1 MHRTRDL
8 DWDGCLNVRDLGGLP
23 TEDGGETRFGAVVRA
38 DSVRRLSD
46 RGWAALVE
54 YGVRRIVDLRW
65 HDELEADPPRELPV
79 EVVHVSLFGDY
90 DPAFGREVDAVGGA
104 QPDEAAATRAIYLL
118 YLERYA
124 ENFAGAIS
132 AVAGAPEGPVVVH
145 CAVGKDR
152 TGLTI
157 ALLLRL
163 AGVGA
168 DDVARDYAA
177 SGENLRGEL
186 ERWASEGET
195 ERERQRRRRLGATPA
210 RAMRD
215 VLDELEHRH
224 GAAADY
230 LRAAGAADGDLA
242 RARARLRG

>member
-8 DWDGCLNVRDLGGLP
+8 AWDGCLNVRDLGGLP
-23 TEDGGETRFGAVVRA
+23 TGDGGETRFGAVVRA

-46 RGWAALVE
+46 RGWATMVE

-65 HDELEADPPRELPV
+65 HDELEADPPRELPI

-90 DPAFGREVDAVGGA
+90 NPAFGREADAIGDA
-104 QPDEAAATRAIYLL
+104 QPDATAATRAVYLL

-145 CAVGKDR
+145 CAAGKDR
-152 TGLTI
+152 TGLTV

-163 AGVGA
+163 AGVGIEEI
-168 DDVARDYAA
+168 ARDYTA
-177 SGENLRGEL
+177 SGENLGGEI
-186 ERWASEGET
+186 ERWIAEAET
-195 ERERQRRRRLGATPA
+195 ERERRRRLRLGASPA
-210 RAMRD
+210 HAMRE
-215 VLDELEHRH
+215 VLDELERRH